1 MTSSEATAE
10 VFWTAFSAL
19 SPEACD
25 RFIEKMLADPALREE
40 LEDLLDMEIV
50 AERFGEPTR
59 PLDEV
64 LEELDGSRSAERLTT
79 SA

>member
-59 PLDEV
+59 PLDDV
-64 LEELDGSRSAERLTT
+64 LEELDE
-79 SA
+79 

>member
-1 MTSSEATAE
+1 MTSSEAIAE

-19 SPEACD
+19 SPEARD
-25 RFIEKMLADPALREE
+25 RFMEKMLADPALREE

-59 PLDEV
+59 PLYDV
-64 LEELDGSRSAERLTT
+64 LEELDE
-79 SA
+79 

>member
-19 SPEACD
+19 PPEARD
-25 RFIEKMLADPALREE
+25 RFMEKMLADPALREE

-50 AERFGEPTR
+50 EERSGESTR
-59 PLDEV
+59 PLDDV
-64 LEELDGSRSAERLTT
+64 LEELDE
-79 SA
+79 